1 MKKKKTIIAFRRTCK
16 SSGAGLSHYIL
27 LEKKVK

>member
-1 MKKKKTIIAFRRTCK
+1 MKKDVIAYRKAYK

-27 LEKKVK
+27 LAKKAK